1 MAFDPTKIAPNQI
14 AAARDQYDT
23 LTKGRGLGSGIS
35 NDGTYTDPFDKG
47 HDGSY
52 SVNPW
57 THADNQN
64 PWRGNVTLK
73 DHNGKNQTVAGW
85 QADRQFSANLGLT
98 GFQDITNQLNQLQ
111 ANFSK
116 QLGKTSDQGWANLA
130 AQTGTKFV
138 SRKGNKFRA

>member
-14 AAARDQYDT
+14 AAARDQYH
-23 LTKGRGLGSGIS
+23 KEMQGRSLGSGIS
-35 NDGTYTDPFDKG
+35 NDGTYIPPFDKR
-47 HDGSY
+47 HDGY
-52 SVNPW
+52 SAVNPW
-57 THADNQN
+57 ADADNRN

-73 DHNGKNQTVAGW
+73 DHKGKNQTVAGW

-98 GFQDITNQLNQLQ
+98 GFQDITAQLNKLQ
-111 ANFSK
+111 ADFGK